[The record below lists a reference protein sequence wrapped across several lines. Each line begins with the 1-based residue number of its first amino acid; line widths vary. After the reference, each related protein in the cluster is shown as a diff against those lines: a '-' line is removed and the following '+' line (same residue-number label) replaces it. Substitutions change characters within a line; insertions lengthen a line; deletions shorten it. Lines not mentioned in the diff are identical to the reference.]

1 MRPGSLI
8 RNILVGI
15 VYFFGIMFILGALLG
30 GAGTDSASDG
40 GEPEADGGSEASS
53 GGEDSSDS
61 GSDDDSDDSSSDDS
75 SDSPSGDS
83 SSDDSSDESQSDS
96 SDSGSDDD
104 FSESDSDDD
113 SDSSESSDSSS
124 SAYSVR
130 VIYGGEWSGSIAA
143 DGSSRS
149 VDGSGEETFE
159 IEGEPMSV
167 SANAQKQD
175 DSSDELTIQI
185 LQGGEVVAEQST
197 TAEYGVAQTS
207 YSDF

>member
-61 GSDDDSDDSSSDDS
+61 GSGNDSDDSSSDDS
-75 SDSPSGDS
+75 SDS

-104 FSESDSDDD
+104 SSESDSDDD

-130 VIYGGEWSGSIAA
+130 VIYGGEWAGSIAA